1 MVTEIRR
8 ALHDAAEVAPHD
20 DLDLAVVVTAG
31 ARRVRRRRVVAAG
44 AAGLAV
50 ALVVGAATALSAGDD
65 RAEKPDPA
73 EIRIDQAR
81 TVEPD
86 VVATRRVLWKDPAN
100 QLDYDRFDAI
110 TDDGLVARA
119 RYTYDGDISEFG
131 LLDVETGDTDWLPRP
146 RWDLGEP
153 APVDLGADRLV
164 YLDNR
169 KYPGFSILIFDREAR
184 AWTRSPVRFS
194 ESDVGQFFGS
204 DLALGDDG
212 RLYLMDPD
220 LPVHWWSV
228 PLTGGTIR
236 PEPSLDKRLLAWS
249 GSTRATS
256 DLDGH
261 IRVTRDGRQ
270 VAEVGGP
277 PKGCNPP
284 DDDLPVSP
292 PLVFAGSR
300 LVATFRCSDGNQVV
314 AYNEAGE
321 PELTLAPAAN
331 AWVRGA
337 DARYVL
343 VTDDRK
349 TYVLDLL
356 RRKLLAIDNGGAA
369 VGDNV
374 GVVKAG
380 LVLWAVDGPIE
391 DRNTYDVVYRV
402 ARLK

>member
-1 MVTEIRR
+1 
-8 ALHDAAEVAPHD
+8 
-20 DLDLAVVVTAG
+20 
-31 ARRVRRRRVVAAG
+31 
-44 AAGLAV
+44 
-50 ALVVGAATALSAGDD
+50 VVGAATALSAGDD
-65 RAEKPDPA
+65 RAEKPEPV

-86 VVATRRVLWKDPAN
+86 VVATRRVLWEDPAN

-131 LLDVETGDTDWLPRP
+131 LLDVETGETDWLPRP

-169 KYPGFSILIFDREAR
+169 NYPGFSILIYDREAR
-184 AWTRSPVRFS
+184 TWTRNPVRFS

-204 DLALGDDG
+204 DFALGDDG

-236 PEPSLDKRLLAWS
+236 PEPSLDKRWLAWS

-261 IRVTRDGRQ
+261 ITVTRGGQQ

-284 DDDLPVSP
+284 DDDKPLSP
-292 PLVFAGSR
+292 PLLFAGSR
-300 LVATFRCSDGNQVV
+300 LVATFRCSEGNQVV

-321 PELTLAPAAN
+321 PELTLAPSAN
-331 AWVRGA
+331 VWVTGA
-337 DARYVL
+337 DARHVL
-343 VTDDRK
+343 VTDNRK
-349 TYVLDLL
+349 TYVLDLF
-356 RRKLLAIDNGGAA
+356 RKKLLAIDNRGAA
-369 VGDNV
+369 LGDNV

-380 LVLWAVDGPIE
+380 LVLWAVDGPME

-402 ARLK
+402 ARLQ